1 MLDRR
6 LAAVA
11 GLLLAIAACGD
22 DATVTTTVPPT
33 TTASVTSVTTTA
45 TTTTV
50 AATTTTT
57 TEPVATTTT
66 VPFVDVLAIPEA
78 LAEMGSDWMEEV
90 FIPYGSAETDLGTS
104 PGGEGGL
111 LDLGPEY
118 GAQGPDGTWWFL
130 DVAKTRLARYAADG
144 AFLDAL
150 PIPVELLSQGV
161 YAQFQLPRVLAGG
174 EFVAFRLG
182 QGSTAM
188 MLVTEAGFEEI
199 EIPGYVVPRVDDGAT
214 LYGFDDQGAMVGV
227 DPAAAVT
234 FSVEW
239 FMTQSGSRYR
249 ITLVEG
255 GLRIELPDAPQPV
268 DRILPM
274 VYAADSSVGAF
285 AGIQVATTADGR
297 IHLLLTGAPES
308 DESVQL
314 AGYATILPDGS
325 VTPVTPVRNPFT
337 PSDPGSPGQLG
348 AAFGTDLP
356 WLMVVDV
363 DGIRIYRP
371 TGG

>member
-1 MLDRR
+1 MFDRR
-6 LAAVA
+6 VSAVA
-11 GLLLAIAACGD
+11 GMLLAIVACGD
-22 DATVTTTVPPT
+22 DDAVTTTVPPT
-33 TTASVTSVTTTA
+33 VTTVTTTPA
-45 TTTTV
+45 TSTTFTS
-50 AATTTTT
+50 T

-78 LAEMGSDWMEEV
+78 LAEMGSDWVEET
-90 FIPYGSAETDLGTS
+90 FIPYGPAEAELGTS
-104 PGGEGGL
+104 PGGEGGM

-144 AFLDAL
+144 VFLDAL
-150 PIPVELLSQGV
+150 PIPVELLTQGV
-161 YAQFQLPRVLAGG
+161 YVQFQLPRVLAGG

-188 MLVTEAGFEEI
+188 MLVTEAGFERVEVS
-199 EIPGYVVPRVDDGAT
+199 GYVIPRADDGAT
-214 LYGFDDQGAMVGV
+214 LYGFDDQGDMVGV
-227 DPAAAVT
+227 DPSGEAT
-234 FSVEW
+234 FPIEW
-239 FMTQSGSRYR
+239 FMTQTGSRYR
-249 ITLVEG
+249 ITLVED
-255 GLRIELPDAPQPV
+255 GLRVELPDAPEPV

-274 VYAADSSVGAF
+274 VYAADPSVDAF

-308 DESVQL
+308 DESLQL
-314 AGYATILPDGS
+314 AGYATILADGS
-325 VTPVTPVRNPFT
+325 MTPVTPVRNPFT

-348 AAFGTDLP
+348 AAFGADQP
-356 WLMVVDV
+356 WFMVIDV

>member
-22 DATVTTTVPPT
+22 DATVTTTIPPT
-33 TTASVTSVTTTA
+33 VTTV
-45 TTTTV
+45 TT
-50 AATTTTT
+50 TTTTT

-90 FIPYGSAETDLGTS
+90 FIPYGPTEADLGTS
-104 PGGEGGL
+104 PGGEGGT

-118 GAQGPDGTWWFL
+118 GAQGPDGTWWIL
-130 DVAKTRLARYAADG
+130 DAAKTRLARYAADG

-199 EIPGYVVPRVDDGAT
+199 EIPGYVIPRADDGAT

-227 DPAAAVT
+227 DPLSEVA
-234 FSVEW
+234 FPVEW
-239 FMTQSGSRYR
+239 FMTQTGSRYR
-249 ITLVEG
+249 ITLVED
-255 GLRIELPDAPQPV
+255 GLRIELPDVPEPV
-268 DRILPM
+268 DLILPM
-274 VYAADSSVGAF
+274 VYAADPSVDAF
-285 AGIQVATTADGR
+285 AGLQVATTADGR

-314 AGYATILPDGS
+314 AGYATILADGS

-363 DGIRIYRP
+363 DGVRIYRP
-371 TGG
+371 VGG